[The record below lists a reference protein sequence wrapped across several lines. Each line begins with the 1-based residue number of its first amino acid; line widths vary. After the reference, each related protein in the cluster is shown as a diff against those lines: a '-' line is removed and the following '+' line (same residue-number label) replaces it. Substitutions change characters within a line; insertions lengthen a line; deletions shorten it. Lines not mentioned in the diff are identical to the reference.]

1 MRKDAGFGSYVPNSI
16 STTLTVYFDGHF
28 WVGIAERID
37 NERLEACR
45 IVFGAEPS
53 NEDIYQFVLR
63 QWDQL
68 HFCAPIDAAPSRE
81 TPRQSKATTTRSRKR
96 GSTRATEHEGPAGAR
111 AGTRCPQTGRQES
124 IISNGKRT
132 RADAIRT
139 EARKKKKETSWT
151 LVSPTKP
158 SPSHPSRD
166 AHVRASRTGLP
177 LPPST
182 YLFQLEAGAGALIPL
197 GNPFEKPPHQQVAP
211 RRHLYAGE
219 SKQAAHRHRPPK
231 HRATR
236 DRPLQRS
243 SS

>member
-1 MRKDAGFGSYVPNSI
+1 MGP
-16 STTLTVYFDGHF
+16 TTFLCTH
-28 WVGIAERID
+28 R
-37 NERLEACR
+37 R
-45 IVFGAEPS
+45 S
-53 NEDIYQFVLR
+53 
-63 QWDQL
+63 
-68 HFCAPIDAAPSRE
+68 PIQRE

-96 GSTRATEHEGPAGAR
+96 GSTRTTEHEGPAGAR

-124 IISNGKRT
+124 IISSGKRT

-166 AHVRASRTGLP
+166 AHVRASRTGLL

-182 YLFQLEAGAGALIPL
+182 YFFSLKPGAGVLIL
-197 GNPFEKPPHQQVAP
+197 LENPFDKPPHQQVAP

-231 HRATR
+231 HRAAR

>member
-37 NERLEACR
+37 SERLEACR

-68 HFCAPIDAAPSRE
+68 HFCAPIDAAPSSEKRPANPKRRQRE
-81 TPRQSKATTTRSRKR
+81 AAKEAARVRP
-96 GSTRATEHEGPAGAR
+96 STRAQQALALERDARKLEGRNLSSAMAKEL
-111 AGTRCPQTGRQES
+111 A
-124 IISNGKRT
+124 RT
-132 RADAIRT
+132 RYEQKR
-139 EARKKKKETSWT
+139 EKETSWT
-151 LVSPTKP
+151 LVSQTKP